1 MAYEILFD
9 PIAQQ
14 ELNDLDGSVRQ
25 KVIRQ
30 IAKLRESP
38 RLGEELGNRAGMNLT
53 GYRKLYVDNR
63 RVRIVYE
70 IIEDEVRVYII
81 AIGKREDMQVYRD
94 TQRRIP
100 R

>member
-1 MAYEILFD
+1 MAYEILFH